1 MSYEKRRVL
10 FENLKILVKSE
21 YEEIYRILKRYN
33 QHYTENSNGI
43 FFDMMTISQ
52 EAFNDMEK
60 FIDYCLQSRAA
71 DANRER
77 ELKELKAETDAAL
90 AK

>member
-21 YEEIYRILKRYN
+21 YEEVYRILKRYN
-33 QHYTENSNGI
+33 QNYTENSNGI
-43 FFDMMTISQ
+43 FFDMMTISE
-52 EAFNDMEK
+52 EAFVDMEK

-77 ELKELKAETDAAL
+77 ELKELKAETEAAL